1 MDTKTPYLV
10 VISLITWQSWI
21 HCLKLTPYTCKS
33 SFITVCM
40 ISLKQVCA
48 TSFNPGPHCA
58 SQICSRAAIRI
69 VFNNSIVQLFFT
81 SNRYVIVIDLACSM
95 KSLFP
100 KLFLDTW

>member
-1 MDTKTPYLV
+1 MTFV
-10 VISLITWQSWI
+10 VVRETLIQRKKDN
-21 HCLKLTPYTCKS
+21 LE
-33 SFITVCM
+33 
-40 ISLKQVCA
+40 QVCA

-81 SNRYVIVIDLACSM
+81 SNRYVIDLACSM

-100 KLFLDTW
+100 KLFLGTW

>member
-1 MDTKTPYLV
+1 MEYVD
-10 VISLITWQSWI
+10 
-21 HCLKLTPYTCKS
+21 
-33 SFITVCM
+33 
-40 ISLKQVCA
+40 QVCT

-81 SNRYVIVIDLACSM
+81 SNRYVIDLACSM